1 MDPISGIKTS
11 RPCLTHNSAVM
22 LPMLRNGS
30 EERNYKSNKARER
43 GLFELKRGFPAY
55 DSIPDQRADLV

>member
-1 MDPISGIKTS
+1 MDQKSGIISQT
-11 RPCLTHNSAVM
+11 RP
-22 LPMLRNGS
+22 G
-30 EERNYKSNKARER
+30 KR